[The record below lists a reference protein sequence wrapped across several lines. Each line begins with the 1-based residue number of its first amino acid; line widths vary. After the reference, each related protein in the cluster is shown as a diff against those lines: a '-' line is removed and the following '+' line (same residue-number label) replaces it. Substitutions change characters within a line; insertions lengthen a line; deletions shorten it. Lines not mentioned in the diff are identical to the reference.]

1 VTEIMGARVVNLDVP
16 NDDTS
21 EDVLTPLATV
31 SARAGLD
38 PLAAR
43 LLEIRRWLAS
53 DLDGL
58 EAVLRS
64 TAAAD
69 GDLAQRAASHLL
81 ARPGKRIRP
90 VCVFL
95 AARAAGDRASPEVL
109 RELAVAC
116 ELVHAATLLHDD
128 VIDQGQERRGAQT
141 ARVLFG
147 NPASVLGG
155 DHLLVDALRRVRLC
169 GQDRLLGR
177 LFEVIGEM
185 IAAEAVQLERRGHF
199 APDRAVYDRV
209 VHGKTAVLFGWAM
222 EAGAEVGGDDPAI
235 GQALARAGTALG
247 LAFQLVDDALDLEGD
262 AAVTGKDSLLDLRE
276 GKLTWP
282 LIVACEQDPGLVEVL
297 RAVALA
303 PESLDDTVRATE
315 LRRRILATGCV
326 VRTRARA
333 RALARDAEEALDL
346 LPESEAR
353 EALRAVVET
362 AVLRAL

>member
-1 VTEIMGARVVNLDVP
+1 MLAPLVRVT
-16 NDDTS
+16 
-21 EDVLTPLATV
+21 
-31 SARAGLD
+31 ARAGLD

-43 LLEIRRWLAS
+43 LAEIRRWLGS

-58 EAVLRS
+58 EAALGD
-64 TAAAD
+64 AASAQ
-69 GDLAQRAASHLL
+69 GDLAQRAATHLL
-81 ARPGKRIRP
+81 GRPGKRIRP

-95 AARAAGDRASPEVL
+95 AARAAGGQADPAVL

-128 VIDQGQERRGAQT
+128 VIDQGHERRGAPT

-155 DHLLVDALRRVRLC
+155 DHLLVDALGRVRRC

-177 LFEVIGEM
+177 LFDVIGEM
-185 IAAEAVQLERRGHF
+185 IAAEALQLERRGRF
-199 APDRAVYDRV
+199 EPDREVYDRV

-222 EAGAEVGGDDPAI
+222 EAGAVAGGAPAEVAE
-235 GQALARAGTALG
+235 ALARAGTALG
-247 LAFQLVDDALDLEGD
+247 LAFQLVDDALDLEGE
-262 AAVTGKDSLLDLRE
+262 AEVTGKDALLDLRE

-282 LIVACEQDPGLVEVL
+282 LIVACEQDPDLVEVL
-297 RAVALA
+297 RAVALT
-303 PESLDDTVRATE
+303 PETLDDPLRATE

-326 VRTRARA
+326 MRTRARA
-333 RALARDAEEALDL
+333 RALVRDAEAALDTL
-346 LPESEAR
+346 AESDAR

>member
-1 VTEIMGARVVNLDVP
+1 
-16 NDDTS
+16 
-21 EDVLTPLATV
+21 
-31 SARAGLD
+31 
-38 PLAAR
+38 
-43 LLEIRRWLAS
+43 
-53 DLDGL
+53 
-58 EAVLRS
+58 
-64 TAAAD
+64 
-69 GDLAQRAASHLL
+69 
-81 ARPGKRIRP
+81 
-90 VCVFL
+90 
-95 AARAAGDRASPEVL
+95 VL

-282 LIVACEQDPGLVEVL
+282 LIVACEQDPGLVEEL
-297 RAVALA
+297 RAVAFR
-303 PESLDDTVRATE
+303 PESLDDTVQRDGATPAHPGHRAAWCG
-315 LRRRILATGCV
+315 RGRGRG
-326 VRTRARA
+326 
-333 RALARDAEEALDL
+333 ALARDAEAALD
-346 LPESEAR
+346 
-353 EALRAVVET
+353 ALRRPRPARRCKRGGRDRRHASALMGELPT
-362 AVLRAL
+362 TTTGGELRLGSGAMFDRIARATT

>member
-1 VTEIMGARVVNLDVP
+1 MTEIMAARVVNAGLP
-16 NDDTS
+16 AEADD
-21 EDVLTPLATV
+21 EVLTPLAAVT
-31 SARAGLD
+31 ARAGLD

-43 LLEIRRWLAS
+43 LVEIRRWLQG

-58 EAVLRS
+58 EAALGA
-64 TAAAD
+64 TASGA
-69 GDLAQRAASHLL
+69 GDLAQRAAAHLL
-81 ARPGKRIRP
+81 GRPGKRIRP

-95 AARAAGDRASPEVL
+95 AARAAGGGAPGEVL

-141 ARVLFG
+141 ARVLYG

-155 DHLLVDALRRVRLC
+155 DHLLVDALRRVRLT

-185 IAAEAVQLERRGHF
+185 IAAEAVQLERRGRF
-199 APDRAVYDRV
+199 EPDRAVYDRV

-222 EAGAEVGGDDPAI
+222 EAGAEAAGADPAV

-247 LAFQLVDDALDLEGD
+247 LAFQLVDDALDLEGE
-262 AAVTGKDSLLDLRE
+262 AAVTGKDSLLDLKE

-282 LIVACEQDPGLVEVL
+282 LIVACEQDPGLVAEL
-297 RAVALA
+297 RAVALR
-303 PESLDDTVRATE
+303 PESLDDTVQATE

-333 RALARDAEEALDL
+333 RGLARDADAALDAL
-346 LPESEAR
+346 APSEAR
-353 EALRAVVET
+353 EALKAVIET
-362 AVLRAL
+362 AVMRAL